1 MFNLQCLVRAHG
13 FVGMGQQCG
22 ALRNL
27 QACSLTHRRR
37 SLRGRFFS
45 LIGYVAWGHE
55 FFALPMRRRMVLLFR
70 FCCGE
75 KRSFGHSF
83 LLAGNDGFCLPRAF
97 GGGVVVGSG
106 TLT

>member
-1 MFNLQCLVRAHG
+1 MPCACPRLRRNGAAVRCSKEPSSLQFNPQTPVIERP
-13 FVGMGQQCG
+13 V
-22 ALRNL
+22 
-27 QACSLTHRRR
+27 
-37 SLRGRFFS
+37 FS

-55 FFALPMRRRMVLLFR
+55 FFALPMRRRMVLLFS

-106 TLT
+106 TLTYLV